1 MYNSHSYRQIELFPS
16 TLVNLLNTSL
26 SNFESTE
33 DKAYLMIL
41 MLRRKWMTQFVSTIV
56 NKSSQ
61 VRTVKSFLK
70 NSLQW
75 LVPEFVSS
83 QETRYLIELATLIV
97 EDPSSSS
104 SSSSSSNSSSSSS
117 ASNSSKLVR
126 DMLLHESGLMDRI
139 LVKLLLMP
147 MDDMLIKSSCP
158 SSSPLFMSMEE
169 LELRGKFLLKLI
181 PEQKSFSEL
190 LKGYDTHKFHWLLIL
205 ELSGKHRQE
214 AKRALYPVASLQ
226 LRHRDDEGDN
236 NNNTGG
242 GGGGGNDLLN
252 DKESGMGGS
261 YEVVEKEGL
270 KHLSWFNKLWN
281 FNKNPSSSSSGSAS
295 RTNDATNDIESG
307 GSTTP
312 ALVDRTLAGSAGVLR
327 MQRYFMVLLPPNTPH
342 VVVSL
347 QPAKPLPWKWIG
359 LGTVV
364 SVTAVIVV
372 LKARRSK

>member
-1 MYNSHSYRQIELFPS
+1 MLMSYNSPRYNGD
-16 TLVNLLNTSL
+16 VA
-26 SNFESTE
+26 
-33 DKAYLMIL
+33 K
-41 MLRRKWMTQFVSTIV
+41 TIAE
-56 NKSSQ
+56 
-61 VRTVKSFLK
+61 R
-70 NSLQW
+70 
-75 LVPEFVSS
+75 
-83 QETRYLIELATLIV
+83 
-97 EDPSSSS
+97 
-104 SSSSSSNSSSSSS
+104 
-117 ASNSSKLVR
+117 
-126 DMLLHESGLMDRI
+126 
-139 LVKLLLMP
+139 
-147 MDDMLIKSSCP
+147 
-158 SSSPLFMSMEE
+158 EE
-169 LELRGKFLLKLI
+169 LSEKLSKQL
-181 PEQKSFSEL
+181 ESSLDEYNALFS
-190 LKGYDTHKFHWLLIL
+190 
-205 ELSGKHRQE
+205 
-214 AKRALYPVASLQ
+214 
-226 LRHRDDEGDN
+226 
-236 NNNTGG
+236 NNNTGGG

-364 SVTAVIVV
+364 SAAAVIVV